1 MRIDAHQHFWAIA
14 RGDYGWLT
22 PDMPGL
28 YRDFLP
34 PDLQIHLNRHAL
46 DGTILV
52 QAAPTVAE
60 TEFLLAL
67 SERTETVCGVV
78 GWIDLE
84 NSTCLQEFERFSR
97 HPKFVGFRVMIQDM
111 KDPTRILQQGV
122 IARLF
127 EFADRKVPI
136 DLLVKHHQLP
146 IVLKLLEQVPHL
158 RGVIDHLGKPPIASG
173 LVEPWMTEMRNIAQY
188 ANLYCKLSGMVTEAL
203 PDGTIPDQLIPYAH
217 HVLTVFGPDRVLYG
231 SDWPVCLLAGT
242 YDGVYELAGA
252 VLPKDLTE
260 EDRTNI
266 FGYNAQTFY
275 RLPRSRG

>member
-97 HPKFVGFRVMIQDM
+97 HPKFLGFRVMIQDM

-136 DLLVKHHQLP
+136 DLLVKYHRANAICPGIIETPMLENSIQLAP
-146 IVLKLLEQVPHL
+146 DPEEFRRWNELAQPMGRLGTPLECAYAAL
-158 RGVIDHLGKPPIASG
+158 FLCSDESSFITGV
-173 LVEPWMTEMRNIAQY
+173 
-188 ANLYCKLSGMVTEAL
+188 AL
-203 PDGTIPDQLIPYAH
+203 PVDGGFT
-217 HVLTVFGPDRVLYG
+217 
-231 SDWPVCLLAGT
+231 
-242 YDGVYELAGA
+242 A
-252 VLPKDLTE
+252 V
-260 EDRTNI
+260 
-266 FGYNAQTFY
+266 
-275 RLPRSRG
+275 

>member
-1 MRIDAHQHFWAIA
+1 MRIDAHQHFWATA

-22 PDMPGL
+22 PGMRPL

-34 PDLQIHLNRHAL
+34 HDLQTHVNRHAL

-67 SERTETVCGVV
+67 SERSETVHGVV
-78 GWIDLE
+78 GWIDIE
-84 NSTCLQEFERFSR
+84 NSACLQEFERFSG

-122 IARLF
+122 IATLF

-136 DLLVKHHQLP
+136 DLLVKHNQLP
-146 IVLKLLEQVPHL
+146 IVLKLLKQVPHL

-173 LVEPWMTEMRNIAQY
+173 VVEPWMTDMRDIAQY

-203 PDGTIPDQLIPYAH
+203 PDNLTPDQFIPYAH

-242 YDGVYELAGA
+242 YDSVYELAGA
-252 VLPKDLTE
+252 VLPEDLTE
-260 EDRTNI
+260 GDRANI
-266 FGYNAQTFY
+266 FGYNARTFY
-275 RLPRSRG
+275 RLPPS

>member
-1 MRIDAHQHFWAIA
+1 MRIDAHQHFWAAA

-22 PDMPGL
+22 PDMTSL

-34 PDLQIHLNRHAL
+34 HDLQTHVNRHAL

-67 SERTETVCGVV
+67 SERSETVHGVV
-78 GWIDLE
+78 GWIDIE
-84 NSTCLQEFERFSR
+84 NSACLQEFERFSG

-111 KDPTRILQQGV
+111 KDPARILQQGV
-122 IARLF
+122 IAKLF

-136 DLLVKHHQLP
+136 DLLVKHNQLP
-146 IVLKLLEQVPHL
+146 IVLKLLKQVPHL

-173 LVEPWMTEMRNIAQY
+173 VVEPWMTDMRDIAQY

-203 PDGTIPDQLIPYAH
+203 SDNLTPDQFIPYAH
-217 HVLTVFGPDRVLYG
+217 HVLSVFGADRVLYG

-242 YDGVYELAGA
+242 YDSVYELAGA
-252 VLPKDLTE
+252 VLPEDLTE
-260 EDRTNI
+260 GDRANI
-266 FGYNAQTFY
+266 FGYNARTFY
-275 RLPRSRG
+275 SLPPS